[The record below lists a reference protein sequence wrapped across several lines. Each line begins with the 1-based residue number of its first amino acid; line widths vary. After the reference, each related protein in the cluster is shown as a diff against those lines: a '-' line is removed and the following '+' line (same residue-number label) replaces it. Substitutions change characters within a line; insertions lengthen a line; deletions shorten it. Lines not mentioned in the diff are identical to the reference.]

1 MKLNLVKTV
10 NFNIDNPENQ
20 KAQLVFL
27 NNFLR
32 TAMKKLNFVEIGKS
46 KKFFDSKTK
55 KSIPDTDFYIYQ
67 GYTANFCRLE
77 SGLFLKVDSTSKIVN
92 RKTVLE

>member
-67 GYTANFCRLE
+67 GYTANFCRL
-77 SGLFLKVDSTSKIVN
+77 
-92 RKTVLE
+92 